1 MMPYPHFG
9 FEVFMFFVLIAFLSP
24 FFYAFAVIIESLLSN
39 RTLKHQ
45 TTMIFYI
52 SLMNAVFL
60 PLTLLLGTPSLP
72 EGSVWFCYAL
82 LALIDIVYLYP
93 YYTAM
98 KVIDTSIVAALF
110 SMGQITIPVMTYFVL
125 KETLM
130 LTQYIGFMII
140 IMASI
145 ALSIKGSRIPK
156 LNRAFYYMVGASLLR
171 AFYVVLEKYVLNL
184 DGNWVNMVVY
194 PNLISGFIP
203 FSFLLVKKWRADIV
217 KNFPP
222 YMHKFKI
229 FALNE
234 FLCFLGLVC
243 AVYGL
248 SGLSPVISAS
258 IGATQPIFMLAIS
271 FLLLSHFGVQL
282 KEKISRRV
290 MMKKMFCF
298 VLIIL
303 GVILVVN

>member
-1 MMPYPHFG
+1 
-9 FEVFMFFVLIAFLSP
+9 
-24 FFYAFAVIIESLLSN
+24 
-39 RTLKHQ
+39 
-45 TTMIFYI
+45 MIFYI

-60 PLTLLLGTPSLP
+60 PLTLFLGKPTLP
-72 EGSVWFCYAL
+72 EGSIWFCYII
-82 LALIDIVYLYP
+82 LALIDIIYLYP
-93 YYTAM
+93 FYTAM

-110 SMGQITIPVMTYFVL
+110 SLGQITIPIMTYFVL
-125 KETLM
+125 GEMLS

-145 ALSIKGSRIPK
+145 ALSIKGSKIPK

-171 AFYVVLEKYVLNL
+171 AFYVVLEKYVLDL
-184 DGNWVNMVVY
+184 DGNWVNMVIY

-203 FSFLLVKKWRADIV
+203 FSFFLVGKWRTDIV

-243 AVYGL
+243 TVYGL
-248 SGLSPVISAS
+248 SGLSPVVSAS
-258 IGATQPIFMLAIS
+258 IGATQPIFLLSIS
-271 FLLLSHFGVQL
+271 FLLLNRFGFRL
-282 KEKISRRV
+282 KEKITRKV
-290 MMKKMFCF
+290 MMKKLFCF

-303 GVILVVN
+303 GVVLVVN